1 MPRRR
6 KWQPIPIFLLGK
18 PYGQRS
24 LAAYR
29 PEGHKELNMAEHM
42 HALLLERTMAG
53 FSVGDEL
60 VAKRWGTSE
69 QRLVRRVRLFIFAN
83 WCLFVRFL

>member
-1 MPRRR
+1 
-6 KWQPIPIFLLGK
+6 
-18 PYGQRS
+18 
-24 LAAYR
+24 
-29 PEGHKELNMAEHM
+29 MAEHM